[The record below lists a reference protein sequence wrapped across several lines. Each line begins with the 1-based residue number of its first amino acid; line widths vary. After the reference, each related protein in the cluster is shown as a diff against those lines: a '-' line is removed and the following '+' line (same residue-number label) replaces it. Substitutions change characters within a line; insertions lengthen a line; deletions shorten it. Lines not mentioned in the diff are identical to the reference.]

1 MDNKNKKRYDFI
13 KTCTDRK
20 TAEYVLNEVI
30 KEYEGNP
37 KWEIGKQELIDLP
50 DGQVRVEVE
59 LTFTEYENTNSKS
72 MSW

>member
-1 MDNKNKKRYDFI
+1 MDRTKGKRYDF
-13 KTCTDRK
+13 KKNCTDRK

-30 KEYEGNP
+30 KEYQNNP

-50 DGQVRVEVE
+50 NGEVRVEVE
-59 LTFTEYENTNSKS
+59 LTFREYETKNK